1 MKTHIYSIVDEDG
14 YILYTIKSQPTNRN
28 FDDEAKDSIVPL
40 FPIISKMYE
49 SKIYYTNAL
58 EG

>member
-1 MKTHIYSIVDEDG
+1 MKTHIYSIVDQDG

-28 FDDEAKDSIVPL
+28 FDDEAKTSITPL
-40 FPIISKMYE
+40 FPAISEIYE
-49 SKIYYTNAL
+49 SKIYYTNAI